1 MKKISVIGGGSWA
14 TALIKIFAE
23 NKIDIAW
30 YLRKK
35 EYVDSL
41 LESGRNKNYLSY
53 LQLPMQHI
61 SASHHLDEVIQ
72 QAEILLFAVP
82 SAYLAGVASEITPGD
97 VVNKRI
103 ITSIKGT
110 LNGQHVLPSSYLAD
124 RFGISMDQQAIIAGP
139 CHAEEIAMERKTY
152 ITIASR
158 NQKFAQELQQS
169 INSSYLVTHTSN
181 DPIGIEYAAIYKN
194 IIGIACGIAK
204 GLNYGDNFQAVI
216 VSNAINELSQ
226 FLNSLKLDSIKIA
239 TSAYLGDL
247 LVTAYSNFSRNR
259 TFGEMIGRGYSVQL
273 AKSQMSMVAEGYNAA
288 KGIYEVAKKIRA
300 HTPIVSTVYRILHNH
315 ISPYVEFKILE
326 SQLL

>member
-1 MKKISVIGGGSWA
+1 MIGGGSWA

-30 YLRKK
+30 YLRKE

-41 LESGRNKNYLSY
+41 LQSGRNKNYLSY
-53 LQLPMQHI
+53 LQLPMEHI
-61 SASHHLDEVIQ
+61 SASHRLDEVVQ
-72 QAEILLFAVP
+72 QAEVILFAVP
-82 SAYLAGVASEITPGD
+82 SAYLIGVANEIVPED
-97 VVNKRI
+97 VANKKI

-110 LNGQHVLPSSYLAD
+110 LNGQHILPSSFLAD
-124 RFGISMDQQAIIAGP
+124 HFGIGMDQQAILAGP

-152 ITIASR
+152 ITIASKNER
-158 NQKFAQELQQS
+158 FAQEIKQC
-169 INSSYLVTHTSN
+169 INSSYLVTRTNN
-181 DPIGIEYAAIYKN
+181 DPTGIEYAAIYKN

-216 VSNAINELSQ
+216 VSNAINELSE
-226 FLNSLKLDSIKIA
+226 FLQSLKLDATKIA

-247 LVTAYSNFSRNR
+247 LVTGYSNFSRNR
-259 TFGEMIGRGYSVQL
+259 TFGEMIGRGYSIQM
-273 AKSQMSMVAEGYNAA
+273 AKSHMSMVAEGYNAA
-288 KGIYEVAKKIRA
+288 KGIYEIAKKVQA
-300 HTPIVSTVYRILHNH
+300 HTPIVAAVYRILHNH